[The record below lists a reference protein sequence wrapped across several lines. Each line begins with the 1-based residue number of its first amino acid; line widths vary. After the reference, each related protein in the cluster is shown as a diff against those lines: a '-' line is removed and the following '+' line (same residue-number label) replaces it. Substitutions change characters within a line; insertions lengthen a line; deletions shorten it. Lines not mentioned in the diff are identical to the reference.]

1 MNSEFRQQLKAR
13 AHSLNPVVFIGDKG
27 LTEAVMNEIDQALMA
42 HELIKV
48 KIRGQEKQDRA
59 AFAEQICSAISAEL
73 VQHIGNIL
81 VLYRQNEKE
90 GS

>member
-1 MNSEFRQQLKAR
+1 MKSDFRQQLKAR
-13 AHSLNPVVFIGDKG
+13 AHSLKPVVLIGDKG
-27 LTEAVMNEIDQALMA
+27 LTDAVISEVDHALKA

-59 AFAEQICSAISAEL
+59 LLAEQICPAVAAEL

-81 VLYRQNEKE
+81 VLYRQNENDD
-90 GS
+90 